1 MADREHR
8 PVGALFER
16 LLDDGKA
23 YAQAEFNL
31 ARVKVEEKALSF
43 RKAAILAGIGIGFAF
58 AAIVCLCLAIVLVL
72 TNWFGAWGAAGAVVI
87 VTALAA
93 LFLWLGY
100 RSLEVGNEE

>member
-31 ARVKVEEKALSF
+31 ARVRVEEKALSF
-43 RKAAILAGIGIGFAF
+43 RRAAILAGIGIAFAF
-58 AAIVCLCLAIVLVL
+58 AAIICLCLAVVLVL
-72 TNWFGAWGAAGAVVI
+72 TNWFGAWGAAGAVVL
-87 VTALAA
+87 VAAVAA

-100 RSLEVGNEE
+100 RAIEVDDEK